1 MRSYDAALGS
11 DLGETAVVV
20 LCWNVLDVVIK
31 GAARLESLLRPNYHL
46 WLSRLN
52 LRNCL
57 VYIVLSHTRILLKI
71 GPVVVILVFDRRA
84 WGVLA
89 FDGYQVLVGSL
100 LAFLGEVFL
109 AIVESA
115 VDYRLAE
122 SVVWNGFELS
132 NRPVSQNL
140 L

>member
-1 MRSYDAALGS
+1 MG
-11 DLGETAVVV
+11 
-20 LCWNVLDVVIK
+20 
-31 GAARLESLLRPNYHL
+31 
-46 WLSRLN
+46 
-52 LRNCL
+52 NCF

-84 WGVLA
+84 RGVLA

-109 AIVESA
+109 TIVKSA